1 MKYFIFT
8 DIDGTLFDHDTHSIP
23 ESALNA
29 MIQAKENG
37 HKIFLSSGR
46 SYSDIDEIFKTLPID
61 GMVLGCGGQIIIN
74 NTQISTTTMPK
85 EVVFEL
91 INFLKSNDIGFSLEC
106 VNNIYIYGYAYE
118 MYRGWLKYMNNYIP
132 FTDDELDEVLA
143 KRNTYKLDKIKEEDY
158 SNVLK
163 LSFFAKEKEVVEEY
177 LKTMPDCLFAYFD
190 NMDPII
196 HSGEFYMKEVNKA
209 SGMDKVL
216 EYYNHP
222 LEYTIALGDSLNDKE
237 MIEHASI
244 GIAMENGQQ
253 TLKDV
258 ADFVTKKVNEDGFE
272 FALKKYNLI

>member
-23 ESALNA
+23 ESALKA

-46 SYSDIDEIFKTLPID
+46 SYSDIDEVFKTLPID

-74 NTQISTTTMPK
+74 NQQISTTTMPK

-132 FTDDELDEVLA
+132 FTDDELDEILA

-158 SNVLK
+158 NHVLK
-163 LSFFAKEKEVVEEY
+163 LSFFAKEKEIVEQY
-177 LKTMPDCLFAYFD
+177 LKTMPTCLFAYFD
-190 NMDPII
+190 HMDPVI

-253 TLKDV
+253 ALKDI

>member
-29 MIQAKENG
+29 IIQAKKNG
-37 HKIFLSSGR
+37 HKVFLSSGR
-46 SYSDIDEIFKTLPID
+46 SYSDMDECFKELPVD

-74 NTQISTTTMPK
+74 NQQIATTTMPK
-85 EVVFEL
+85 EIVLEL
-91 INFLKSNDIGFSLEC
+91 VDFLIKNKIGFSLEC

-132 FTDDELDEVLA
+132 FTDEELDEVLA

-158 SNVLK
+158 ETVLK

-177 LKTMPDCLFAYFD
+177 IETMPSCLFAYFD
-190 NMDPII
+190 NMDKVI

-216 EYYNHP
+216 EYFNHP
-222 LEYTIALGDSLNDKE
+222 LEYTIALGDSLNDRE

-253 TLKDV
+253 ALKDR
-258 ADFVTKKVNEDGFE
+258 ADFVTKKVSEDGFAY
-272 FALKKYNLI
+272 ALKKYNLI

>member
-253 TLKDV
+253 ALKDI